1 MLAERPCISYRPV
14 ARIGRAPVSKTGCW
28 GFESLLACQILI
40 KRVTPMATETLVER
54 SSFLEKLRIRQI
66 TAVLCRSPLEM
77 KKVSWP
83 GRKEVYGTTIVVI
96 CAVFFFGIYLGLVDL
111 VLRLGVESSALQIAF
126 SFFRLDRLQYLDI

>member
-1 MLAERPCISYRPV
+1 MLGVRVPPGLPV
-14 ARIGRAPVSKTGCW
+14 
-28 GFESLLACQILI
+28 LI

-66 TAVLCRSPLEM
+66 QQFFVEVRSEM

-83 GRKEVYGTTIVVI
+83 GRKEVYGTTIVVV

-111 VLRLGVESSALQIAF
+111 VLRLGVDRIF
-126 SFFRLDRLQYLDI
+126 KFFK